1 MLKVLIHYRQPGEA
15 ALVATTSVQGRAF
28 AADVQK
34 EAKGPH
40 FEEIRD
46 NIVHVLGTFVDDALS
61 LPEYSELDSEF
72 TDPCTAFIVMPLFSG
87 GDLLKRLQKCKP
99 EPPQPPEPLEE
110 ATILDYLVQ
119 ILDAVNKLLRS
130 GDAHR
135 DLKCD
140 NIFFTGSR
148 EGLAL
153 ADFGEIGP
161 LQLEFT
167 KGSTSPGG
175 AAGNLAPEVNETI
188 AALDDG
194 ATATI
199 DYSRNDVFA
208 VGLIAYKMV
217 MGDKVRKTPLFDQ
230 FYTTNRSFY
239 HDRLETN
246 LGKVEKRGVVCLQDA
261 EPWTDGVERTS
272 GTMTRLPEGRCSPGL
287 KALIEDGLLNPVF
300 AERKDAPAAHA
311 SAMDI
316 QLNGG
321 RASQINASV
330 MQQVAT
336 PRTADRNVAQ
346 LVELMSAMGAVVTPS
361 RAEAALRQTRGN
373 VEEAW
378 QVLESGGH
386 VEEGEPPAAPPA
398 NADAV
403 AALVRAFP
411 SVLPAV
417 ANEALQASGGDTEM
431 AADFLRAR
439 GHAAPAPPP
448 EIDDAVKAELL
459 QFGFAEEHIIEALV
473 QAQGS
478 KEGAIEILLARPPG

>member
-1 MLKVLIHYRQPGEA
+1 MTELGGDLRLADFEVVRLLGQGANAYAYLAKCKPDGQLSDHTDTLVVLKVLIHYRQPGEA

-46 NIVHVLGTFVDDALS
+46 NIVHVLGTFEDDALS

-72 TDPCTAFIVMPLFSG
+72 IDPRTAFIVMPLFSG
-87 GDLLKRLQKCKP
+87 GDLLKRLEKCKP

-119 ILDAVNKLLRS
+119 ILDAVNKLVKS

-153 ADFGEIGP
+153 ADFGEVGP
-161 LQLEFT
+161 VQLEFT

-175 AAGNLAPEVNETI
+175 AAGNLAPEVAETI
-188 AALDDG
+188 AGLDNG

-230 FYTTNRSFY
+230 FYTTKRSFY
-239 HDRLETN
+239 HDRLGTN
-246 LGKVEKRGVVCLQDA
+246 VWK
-261 EPWTDGVERTS
+261 T
-272 GTMTRLPEGRCSPGL
+272 PE
-287 KALIEDGLLNPVF
+287 N
-300 AERKDAPAAHA
+300 H
-311 SAMDI
+311 
-316 QLNGG
+316 
-321 RASQINASV
+321 
-330 MQQVAT
+330 
-336 PRTADRNVAQ
+336 
-346 LVELMSAMGAVVTPS
+346 
-361 RAEAALRQTRGN
+361 
-373 VEEAW
+373 
-378 QVLESGGH
+378 
-386 VEEGEPPAAPPA
+386 
-398 NADAV
+398 
-403 AALVRAFP
+403 
-411 SVLPAV
+411 
-417 ANEALQASGGDTEM
+417 
-431 AADFLRAR
+431 
-439 GHAAPAPPP
+439 
-448 EIDDAVKAELL
+448 
-459 QFGFAEEHIIEALV
+459 
-473 QAQGS
+473 
-478 KEGAIEILLARPPG
+478 

>member
-1 MLKVLIHYRQPGEA
+1 MA
-15 ALVATTSVQGRAF
+15 
-28 AADVQK
+28 
-34 EAKGPH
+34 
-40 FEEIRD
+40 
-46 NIVHVLGTFVDDALS
+46 
-61 LPEYSELDSEF
+61 
-72 TDPCTAFIVMPLFSG
+72 
-87 GDLLKRLQKCKP
+87 
-99 EPPQPPEPLEE
+99 
-110 ATILDYLVQ
+110 
-119 ILDAVNKLLRS
+119 
-130 GDAHR
+130 
-135 DLKCD
+135 
-140 NIFFTGSR
+140 
-148 EGLAL
+148 
-153 ADFGEIGP
+153 
-161 LQLEFT
+161 
-167 KGSTSPGG
+167 
-175 AAGNLAPEVNETI
+175 
-188 AALDDG
+188 
-194 ATATI
+194 
-199 DYSRNDVFA
+199 
-208 VGLIAYKMV
+208 
-217 MGDKVRKTPLFDQ
+217 
-230 FYTTNRSFY
+230 
-239 HDRLETN
+239 
-246 LGKVEKRGVVCLQDA
+246 
-261 EPWTDGVERTS
+261 
-272 GTMTRLPEGRCSPGL
+272 RLPEGRCSPGL

-439 GHAAPAPPP
+439 GH